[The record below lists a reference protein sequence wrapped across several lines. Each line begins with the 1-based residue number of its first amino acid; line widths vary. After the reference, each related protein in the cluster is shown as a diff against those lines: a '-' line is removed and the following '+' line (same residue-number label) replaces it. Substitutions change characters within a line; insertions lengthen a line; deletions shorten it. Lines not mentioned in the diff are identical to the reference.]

1 MKIKIILMKLL
12 YLLLSLRKKEIK
24 LSNNV
29 LASTIFLSGDKKQH
43 KATLQILEINYEDGV
58 MFY

>member
-1 MKIKIILMKLL
+1 MKLL

-43 KATLQILEINYEDGV
+43 KATLQILEINYENEDGV